1 MDARLQEPRES
12 STLPYRLM
20 AMEAAIMVLV
30 CLYYYP
36 KLPQKLA
43 THFGAGGA
51 ANGWMDKGGFLV
63 FYLGLCAFMVAIFL
77 LMPRFVALFPDSMIN
92 LPNKDYWLAP
102 ERRARTMGMMGE
114 NMAWLG
120 VLILAL
126 FIGMGYLTFQA
137 DLMPQPRRMRLQGG
151 DDGGVFRVHDHLAG
165 AVHPRVQ
172 QERGAARVKRTP

>member
-1 MDARLQEPRES
+1 MDARLQEPREP

-20 AMEAAIMVLV
+20 ALEAVALILV
-30 CLYYYP
+30 CLYYYSR
-36 KLPQKLA
+36 LPQKLA

-92 LPNKDYWLAP
+92 LPNKEYWLAP
-102 ERRARTMGMMGE
+102 ERRALTMGMMGE

-120 VLILAL
+120 VLVLAL

-137 DLMPQPRRMRLQGG
+137 DLMPQP
-151 DDGGVFRVHDHLAG
+151 HLDEAAG
-165 AVHPRVQ
+165 AVMMGAFFVCMIIWLVRFIRAFSKKEPPRV
-172 QERGAARVKRTP
+172 